1 MKLLLVEDDENK
13 GIQLS
18 NYIREAFPSTHIQ
31 LERSLQSGIRRI
43 RKERPD
49 MVLLD
54 MTLPNYDIGPDEP
67 GGDPQIFGGRDFL
80 DQMDRLEII
89 VPVIVI
95 TQYETFGKPPKS
107 LSQLD
112 EELRANYSTSY
123 RGVIYYHASIHEW
136 KEQLKRR
143 IETSLTADRSG
154 STDHA

>member
-1 MKLLLVEDDENK
+1 MKILLVEDDENK

-18 NYIREAFPSTHIQ
+18 NYIREAFPVVHIQ

-43 RKERPD
+43 RKELPD
-49 MVLLD
+49 IVLLD
-54 MTLPNYDIGPDEP
+54 MTLPNYDIAPDEP

-80 DQMDRLEII
+80 DQMDRLEIV

-107 LSQLD
+107 LPQLD
-112 EELRANYSTSY
+112 EELRASYSSSY
-123 RGVIYYHASIHEW
+123 RGAIYYHASIHEW

-143 IETSLTADRSG
+143 IEDSLTADKTRS
-154 STDHA
+154 DHHA

>member
-18 NYIREAFPSTHIQ
+18 SYIRESFPMAHLQ

-43 RKERPD
+43 RKELPD
-49 MVLLD
+49 LVLLD

-80 DQMDRLEII
+80 DQMDRLAIV

-95 TQYETFGKPPKS
+95 TQYETFGKPSKS
-107 LSQLD
+107 LPQLD
-112 EELRANYSTSY
+112 AELRADYPSSY
-123 RGVIYYHASIHEW
+123 RGAIYYHASIHEW
-136 KEQLKRR
+136 KEQLKRLV
-143 IETSLTADRSG
+143 ETSVHPYR
-154 STDHA
+154 